1 MKFIVIVIGVL
12 ILRRMGSLSQLQQ
25 DGWYRDWVVRLASFQ
40 WLNAKPF
47 IRLLLSLLVPIF
59 LLVSV
64 LLLLDHRW
72 LGIPVFVLSFLVF
85 LYSLGRGNLE
95 EQVEG
100 YQEDLNRDDLQAAY
114 HDAAVFNPSRE
125 VGKAENWA
133 QLHQEAVGSISYR
146 YFERYFAV
154 MFWFVLAG
162 APGALLYRLLI
173 LHSDMNLDSEQEDQ
187 HRVQHGLHLMEW
199 LPVRLMGLSL
209 AFVGNFTAC
218 LESWRSSA
226 LSGSISTVEVTADY
240 VSAAL
245 YSSAPRFDSANVK
258 NSEQKEEG
266 ELKMAEGGVEE
277 AQASNP
283 EASIAHVPKTYISKK
298 GAAEISAL
306 FSRTLIF
313 SLCVVAFLVI
323 LI

>member
-12 ILRRMGSLSQLQQ
+12 IIKRMGSLSQLQQ
-25 DGWYRDWVVRLASFQ
+25 DGWYRDWAVRLASFE
-40 WLNAKPF
+40 WLKSKPSVQ
-47 IRLLLSLLVPIF
+47 LLLSVLVPV
-59 LLVSV
+59 LLLASV
-64 LLLLDHRW
+64 LLLLDNHW
-72 LGIPVFVLSFLVF
+72 FGIPVFVLSFFVF

-114 HDAAVFNPSRE
+114 HDAAVFNSARE
-125 VGKAENWA
+125 VGEAENST

-154 MFWFVLAG
+154 IFWFVLAG
-162 APGALLYRLLI
+162 APGALLYRLLV
-173 LHSDMNLDSEQEDQ
+173 LRSDMNLDSEPEDKY
-187 HRVQHGLHLMEW
+187 RVQHGLHLMEW
-199 LPVRLMGLSL
+199 LPARLLGLSL

-218 LESWRSSA
+218 LDSWRASV
-226 LSGSISTVEVTADY
+226 LSGSMSTVDVIEDY

-245 YSSAPRFDSANVK
+245 YSGARSPMTDSSKTHAIK
-258 NSEQKEEG
+258 T
-266 ELKMAEGGVEE
+266 E
-277 AQASNP
+277 A
-283 EASIAHVPKTYISKK
+283 I
-298 GAAEISAL
+298 EISAL

>member
-12 ILRRMGSLSQLQQ
+12 ILQRMGSLSQLQQ
-25 DGWYRDWVVRLASFQ
+25 DGWYRDWVVRLAGFE
-40 WLNAKPF
+40 WLKSKPSV
-47 IRLLLSLLVPIF
+47 RLLLSVLVPV
-59 LLVSV
+59 LLLASV
-64 LLLLDHRW
+64 LLLLDNHW
-72 LGIPVFVLSFLVF
+72 FGIPVFLLSFLVF

-114 HDAAVFNPSRE
+114 HDAAVFNPARE
-125 VGKAENWA
+125 VGEAENST
-133 QLHQEAVGSISYR
+133 QLQQEAVGSISYR

-154 MFWFVLAG
+154 IFWFVLAG
-162 APGALLYRLLI
+162 APGALFYRLLI
-173 LHSDMNLDSEQEDQ
+173 LHSDMSLDSEQEDKY
-187 HRVQHGLHLMEW
+187 RVQHGLHLMEW
-199 LPVRLMGLSL
+199 LPARLLGLSL

-218 LESWRSSA
+218 LESWRASV
-226 LSGSISTVEVTADY
+226 LSESMSTVDVIEDY

-245 YSSAPRFDSANVK
+245 YSGTRSSMTDSSKTDA
-258 NSEQKEEG
+258 
-266 ELKMAEGGVEE
+266 LKTE
-277 AQASNP
+277 A
-283 EASIAHVPKTYISKK
+283 T
-298 GAAEISAL
+298 EISAL

>member
-125 VGKAENWA
+125 VGEAENWTE
-133 QLHQEAVGSISYR
+133 LHQEAVGSISYR

-162 APGALLYRLLI
+162 APGALLYRLLM
-173 LHSDMNLDSEQEDQ
+173 LHSDMNLDPKQEDKHQ
-187 HRVQHGLHLMEW
+187 VQHGLHLMEW

-218 LESWRSSA
+218 LESWRSSVF
-226 LSGSISTVEVTADY
+226 SGSISTVDVTADY

-245 YSSAPRFDSANVK
+245 YSGAPHSDSANVK

-266 ELKMAEGGVEE
+266 ELKVAEGGVVE

-283 EASIAHVPKTYISKK
+283 EASTAHVSKTE
-298 GAAEISAL
+298 AAEISAL